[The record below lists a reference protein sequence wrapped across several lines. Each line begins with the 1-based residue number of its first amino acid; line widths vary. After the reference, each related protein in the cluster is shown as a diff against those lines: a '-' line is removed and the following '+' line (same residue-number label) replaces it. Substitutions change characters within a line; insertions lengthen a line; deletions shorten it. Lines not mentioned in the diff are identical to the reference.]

1 MKHTDKGRSVFVGL
15 LISKGEYICQY
26 DGELITSNILKE
38 RNHEYNTSGAGSFV
52 ILEFKF
58 QDKKWALDA
67 TIENGSFSCLINHSK
82 KFQNVKPT
90 VSNLNGKPSVF
101 FIATKDISKDEEL
114 FFDYGDNSK
123 KSQCNFPWLKK

>member
-1 MKHTDKGRSVFVGL
+1 M
-15 LISKGEYICQY
+15 
-26 DGELITSNILKE
+26 LKQ
-38 RNHEYNTSGAGSFV
+38 RNHEYNTSWAGSF

-67 TIENGSFSCLINHSK
+67 TIEDGSFGCLINHSK

-101 FIATKDISKDEEL
+101 YSSKRH
-114 FFDYGDNSK
+114 K
-123 KSQCNFPWLKK
+123 